1 MNISKDNYEIYI
13 LDYYE
18 GKLNESQSQELL
30 AFVDAHPDVKTEF
43 DAFENISF
51 TEDASI
57 QFDFKECLKKEAIS
71 SSRMINVS
79 NYQEFF
85 IADSEGDLSISQKN
99 QLEKFRLLHPNL
111 NNEYHLFQLTK
122 LSTDK
127 TIVFENKHHLKKFSI
142 FNISIN
148 KKIIYQT
155 ASIAASLL
163 LIASVATYYFSN
175 NTKTIQSTTIT
186 TAENNKTKAI
196 VKPVIKPTEPIA
208 NVNQNKI
215 PVLIT
220 KTKKQHLSKEPIQ
233 NTKQFENDKNDIL
246 FLASIHLQK
255 IDFESPVLIND
266 EHRNYYTSINDLL
279 AFADDQID
287 NNTAEKIIDN
297 KKNRRFDF
305 DTDLLKNQ
313 PIAEA
318 GSFLKNA
325 AIIGFSKIEA
335 IGSDIKNTYVAL
347 EKKVGNK

>member
-18 GKLNESQSQELL
+18 GKLNESQTHELL
-30 AFVDAHPDVKTEF
+30 AFVDAHPDVKAEF
-43 DAFENISF
+43 DAFENISL

-71 SSRMINVS
+71 SSRMINLS

-85 IADSEGDLSISQKN
+85 IADSEGDLSISQKS

-111 NNEYHLFQLTK
+111 NNDYHLFQLTK
-122 LSTDK
+122 FSADK
-127 TIVFENKHHLKKFSI
+127 TIVFENKRQLKKFSV
-142 FNISIN
+142 FNIPIN

-163 LIASVATYYFSN
+163 LVASVATYYFSN

-186 TAENNKTKAI
+186 TAENDKTKAI
-196 VKPVIKPTEPIA
+196 IKPVIKPIEPFA
-208 NVNQNKI
+208 NVKPNKML
-215 PVLIT
+215 VLTT
-220 KTKKQHLSKEPIQ
+220 KTKKQDLSKEPFQNSTQSKNNNIDIQ
-233 NTKQFENDKNDIL
+233 
-246 FLASIHLQK
+246 FLASIQLQK
-255 IDFESPVLIND
+255 INIESPVLIND
-266 EHRNYYTSINDLL
+266 ENRNYYTSINDLL

-287 NNTAEKIIDN
+287 NNTAEQIIDN
-297 KKNRRFDF
+297 KKDRRFDF
-305 DTDLLKNQ
+305 DANLLKNQ

-335 IGSDIKNTYVAL
+335 IGSDIKDTYVAL
-347 EKKVGNK
+347 EKKVGNR

>member
-30 AFVDAHPDVKTEF
+30 AFVDAHPDVKAEF
-43 DAFENISF
+43 DAFENISL
-51 TEDASI
+51 TEDTSI
-57 QFDFKECLKKEAIS
+57 RFEFKECLKKEAIS

-85 IADSEGDLSISQKN
+85 IADSEGDLSILQKN

-122 LSTDK
+122 LSADK
-127 TIVFENKHHLKKFSI
+127 TIVFENKHQLKKFSI
-142 FNISIN
+142 FNIPIN
-148 KKIIYQT
+148 KKIFYQT

-163 LIASVATYYFSN
+163 LMASVATYYFSN

-186 TAENNKTKAI
+186 TAENNKTKTI
-196 VKPVIKPTEPIA
+196 VKSVIKPSEPIA
-208 NVNQNKI
+208 NVKQNKKQ
-215 PVLIT
+215 VLTT
-220 KTKKQHLSKEPIQ
+220 KNKRQDLLKEPIQ
-233 NTKQFENDKNDIL
+233 NTKQSEDYKNDIP

>member
-1 MNISKDNYEIYI
+1 MNINKDNYEIYI

-18 GKLNESQSQELL
+18 GKLNESQTQELL
-30 AFVDAHPDVKTEF
+30 AFVNKNPDVKAEF
-43 DAFENISF
+43 DAFENISL

-71 SSRMINVS
+71 SSRMINLI
-79 NYQEFF
+79 NYHEFF
-85 IADSEGDLSISQKN
+85 IADSEGDLSISQKS

-122 LSTDK
+122 LSADK
-127 TIVFENKHHLKKFSI
+127 TIVFENKHQLKKFSI
-142 FNISIN
+142 FNIPIN
-148 KKIIYQT
+148 KKIFYQT
-155 ASIAASLL
+155 ASIAATLF
-163 LIASVATYYFSN
+163 IMASVSTYYFSN
-175 NTKTIQSTTIT
+175 NSKTIQSTTIT
-186 TAENNKTKAI
+186 TAEIDKTKTNT
-196 VKPVIKPTEPIA
+196 KSLIKPIEPIA
-208 NVNQNKI
+208 TINHNKML
-215 PVLIT
+215 VLTT
-220 KTKKQHLSKEPIQ
+220 KIKKQDLSKEPIQ
-233 NTKQFENDKNDIL
+233 NTTQFKNNNTDIQ

-255 IDFESPVLIND
+255 IDIESPVLIND

-279 AFADDQID
+279 AFADEQID

-297 KKNRRFDF
+297 KKDRRFDF

-335 IGSDIKNTYVAL
+335 IGSDIKDTYVAL
-347 EKKVGNK
+347 EKKVGNR